1 MADGQP
7 PPHPLPLEQH
17 QPRPSRRREK
27 PQLSCTLCRRRKL
40 RCDRGE
46 PCGTCVRRGL
56 ASSCAYV
63 RSNGQGPVTT
73 TTQPAVSS
81 MTDRIAQLER
91 MVISLV
97 DSNKT
102 TGASEFD
109 RMPSPVMTMLPQSP
123 GMPAPRDA
131 TNFQTPRHWG
141 QIRVG
146 NYETAYV
153 PSTHWS
159 IILEEISELKN
170 MFSHAYDPCI
180 RSAPLASTSP
190 SDNAEFDILF
200 GSHRASSRQEIL
212 AAIPSK
218 SVVDKIVA
226 GYFLDRPIVSIVLHG
241 PTFLIE
247 YERFWQDPL
256 GTPMAWIGLLFAVMC
271 LVLSHRPEMVP
282 MVADHG
288 DLARVYGERIAQCL
302 HLGKYTRGAPY
313 TIEALLLYLHIE
325 LLRGED
331 TRIEPWMILGIIVR
345 LAYRM
350 GYHRDPSHFS
360 NISPFDGEMRRRLWS
375 MLVQLDIQ
383 ISGQVGLPRMA
394 REDQGDTRE
403 PRNLLDEDLHHDMQ
417 ELPPPRPEAVQT
429 EIQYSLSES
438 KLLSIRGRI
447 DDWKEALTNRRINVA
462 AAEADVARLD
472 KQLDDAYAAL
482 PELLRMR
489 PMARSLVD
497 NTETILRRFVLFL
510 HIQEAKCLFQDH
522 PVSPHS
528 KYVEAALQILQCQR
542 ILYDETQLSGRLYK
556 DRWKL
561 RPLLKASCLM
571 ATAVLCSE
579 IDSLNNNAS
588 HNASVHQPY
597 QDTGDNTNIQNVA
610 MNDLTA
616 GKRAEI
622 FQALHG
628 SCLVWTHLSENSQ
641 EAQKAAEAVR
651 SVLNKMHHAD
661 INLSPSV
668 DTGSILDMTM
678 NSSMIIPSNS
688 VAGSS
693 SAMIQLLDQQT
704 SGHGANIPHSTSS
717 PHLPNHL
724 AHHSGIGE
732 ESQMQYDPL
741 SPTQLSMNPQRLDQM
756 ERMAKYFP
764 KRFAFPL

>member
-27 PQLSCTLCRRRKL
+27 PQLSCTLCRRRK
-40 RCDRGE
+40 GE

-141 QIRVG
+141 QIR
-146 NYETAYV
+146 
-153 PSTHWS
+153 
-159 IILEEISELKN
+159 ISELKN

-226 GYFLDRPIVSIVLHG
+226 GYFLDRPIVSN
-241 PTFLIE
+241 
-247 YERFWQDPL
+247 PL

-482 PELLRMR
+482 PELL
-489 PMARSLVD
+489 PFRSL
-497 NTETILRRFVLFL
+497 N
-510 HIQEAKCLFQDH
+510 
-522 PVSPHS
+522 
-528 KYVEAALQILQCQR
+528 
-542 ILYDETQLSGRLYK
+542 K

-741 SPTQLSMNPQRLDQM
+741 SPTQLSMNSPIPTNEKSVGLVAETM
-756 ERMAKYFP
+756 
-764 KRFAFPL
+764 